1 MKKEIL
7 VTVCMITYA
16 HEDYIE
22 QAINSILE
30 QKTSFDYEL
39 LIANDCSPDKTDIIV
54 NHILKTHPEAYKIR
68 YVKHDKNIGMTPNF
82 KYVLSQSKGKYTA
95 ICEGDDYWI
104 DNFKLQRQVEFLE
117 KHKEYSIV
125 AENGQ
130 VLNSI
135 YNTSYLFNKEANMVD
150 YCLEDIL
157 IKRRFP
163 TASVMFRTRYLNDIK
178 KFKTLSDTVLWCY
191 LATKGKI
198 RFQPEVSSVYR
209 KSVTGIVEA
218 SDRLVW
224 AKITESWN
232 DQIKDI
238 IKASNK
244 KNEFD
249 YSILQKRN
257 FDGYWTA
264 LMCFSIKKD
273 MFKKVTCLTKCL
285 QIDFFKTI
293 SETKNKILN

>member
-39 LIANDCSPDKTDIIV
+39 LIADDCSPDATYEIIQRIIN
-54 NHILKTHPEAYKIR
+54 NHPQGSRIR

-104 DNFKLQRQVEFLE
+104 DNFKLQRQVDFLE

-135 YNTSYLFNKEANMVD
+135 YNTKYLFNKESRELD
-150 YCLEDIL
+150 YEIKDLL

-163 TASVMFRTRYLNDIK
+163 TASVMFRTKYLTEIDTL
-178 KFKTLSDTVLWCY
+178 KTLCDTILWCF
-191 LATKGKI
+191 LATKGRIK
-198 RFQPEVSSVYR
+198 FLPNVSSIYR
-209 KSVTGIVEA
+209 KNHAGIVA
-218 SDRLVW
+218 STDKLLW

-232 DQIKDI
+232 KEILEI
-238 IKASNK
+238 IKKSEKGNG
-244 KNEFD
+244 FD
-249 YSILQKRN
+249 YSI
-257 FDGYWTA
+257 
-264 LMCFSIKKD
+264 IKKRT
-273 MFKKVTCLTKCL
+273 FNEYWYAFLYYGIKSNLYKKIISYQKCL
-285 QIDFFKTI
+285 NTDLFRTIDQ
-293 SETKNKILN
+293 TKKHILK